1 MALSRSDAWAIAR
14 QDAHAQ
20 AGMVRAGAVP
30 ADTLV
35 EAAILRIE
43 ELDPALNSV
52 SYQAF
57 DHARA
62 AVQRVDRGAAMAGVP
77 LLLKA
82 SLAYPGFPQTSCSRA
97 RRDAVATIAYP
108 FAQRLDEQGL
118 IPVGMSTMPE
128 FGLLCSGEPLLT
140 GVTRNPW
147 DATRT
152 AGGSSTGAAVAVAAG
167 LVPLAHASDAGG
179 SIRLPASNCGVVGFK
194 PSRGWNLRARAH
206 DLIDDILCSD
216 SLIARSVRDVAW
228 GLSVERPYEARP
240 SILPGRPLRIALDL
254 YGLDGSPD
262 ADVEAIVRQTATL
275 CEALGHHVEA
285 VTMPIDRNGLHAAFL
300 TLMPY
305 LGGALVDLFKASRP
319 GTPIEDLLEP
329 WTIGLGRK
337 REEIG
342 PEQLDRCY
350 AALADGRRAVAAF
363 HENWDVVLSPVTRSK
378 PLPVGA
384 MAPTRDFDELWRTL
398 FDYIDYTP
406 LHNMVGTPSV
416 SLPLGMTADG
426 LPVGS
431 LFSAAHGA
439 DDLLIGL
446 ATDLEV
452 AAPWTDRWPPMA
464 SKPVKGARIGFT
476 LPAPEG

>member
-14 QDAHAQ
+14 HDAHAQ
-20 AGMVRAGAVP
+20 TAMVRDGALP
-30 ADTLV
+30 PDALV

-52 SYQAF
+52 SHRAF
-57 DHARA
+57 DHARETA
-62 AVQRVDRGAAMAGVP
+62 SRIDRSAAMAGAP

-97 RRDAVATIAYP
+97 MRDAVATTAYP
-108 FAQRLDEQGL
+108 YARRLDEAGL
-118 IPVGMSTMPE
+118 IAVGMSTMPE

-179 SIRLPASNCGVVGFK
+179 SIRIPASNCGVVGFK

-206 DLIDDILCSD
+206 HLIDDMLCSD

-228 GLSVERPYEARP
+228 GLRVQRPIGVQAEVAPRK
-240 SILPGRPLRIALDL
+240 PLRIALDL
-254 YGLDGSPD
+254 AGLEGAPD
-262 ADVEAIVRQTATL
+262 PDVEAVIRQTAAL
-275 CEALGHHVEA
+275 CEALGHRVEA
-285 VTMPIDRNGLHAAFL
+285 VATPIDRAGLRAAFL

-305 LGGALVDLFKASRP
+305 LGGALVDLFSASRP
-319 GTPIEDLLEP
+319 DTPIEALLEP
-329 WTIGLGRK
+329 WTIELGRR
-337 REEIG
+337 REAIG

-350 AALADGRRAVAAF
+350 AALADGRRAFAAF
-363 HENWDVVLSPVTRSK
+363 HQDWDVVLSPVTRSK
-378 PLPVGA
+378 PPPVGA
-384 MAPTRDFDELWRTL
+384 MAPTRAFDALWDTL

-406 LHNMVGTPSV
+406 LHNMVGAPSV

-431 LFSAAHGA
+431 LFSASHGS
-439 DDLLIGL
+439 DERLLKL
-446 ATDLEV
+446 AAELEA
-452 AAPWTDRWPPMA
+452 AAPWADRWP
-464 SKPVKGARIGFT
+464 GAARVDGGHQW
-476 LPAPEG
+476 L